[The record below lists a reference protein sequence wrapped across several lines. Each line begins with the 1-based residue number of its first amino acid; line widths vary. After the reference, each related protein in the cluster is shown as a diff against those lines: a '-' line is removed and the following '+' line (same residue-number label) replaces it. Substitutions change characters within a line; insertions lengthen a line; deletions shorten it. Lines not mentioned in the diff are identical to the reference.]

1 MSTQRKRDLAA
12 LASDMTLAV
21 AVGMLLWPI
30 VSRADT
36 PGMKAGRGFAA
47 VTTPFLEIPGN
58 IVETSEREGPLAGWT
73 VGLAK
78 GIGMSIVRPPIGVY
92 ELVTAP
98 LAVPRNF
105 EPILQP
111 EYPWSYFGLGDDRS
125 VSRADTPGIKAG
137 RGLAA
142 ITTPFLELPGNIV
155 ETSKREGPLAG
166 WTAGLAKGIGMTV
179 VRPAI
184 GFYELATAPIA
195 APKNFA
201 PILQPEYP
209 WSYFGSGDD
218 DVAAPPAD
226 TSHRSKR

>member
-1 MSTQRKRDLAA
+1 
-12 LASDMTLAV
+12 
-21 AVGMLLWPI
+21 MLLWPI

-47 VTTPFLEIPGN
+47 ITTPFLEIPGN
-58 IVETSEREGPLAGWT
+58 IMETSEREGPLAGWT
-73 VGLAK
+73 AGLAK

-92 ELVTAP
+92 EVVTAP
-98 LAVPRNF
+98 MAVPKNF

-111 EYPWSYFGLGDDRS
+111 EYPWSYFYFGLGDDRS
-125 VSRADTPGIKAG
+125 VSRADKPAIKAG

-142 ITTPFLELPGNIV
+142 VTTPFLEIPGNIV

-166 WTAGLAKGIGMTV
+166 WTAGLAKGIGMSI
-179 VRPAI
+179 VRPPI
-184 GFYELATAPIA
+184 GVYELVTAPIA

-218 DVAAPPAD
+218 DVAAPPPH
-226 TSHRSKR
+226 TSPRSKR